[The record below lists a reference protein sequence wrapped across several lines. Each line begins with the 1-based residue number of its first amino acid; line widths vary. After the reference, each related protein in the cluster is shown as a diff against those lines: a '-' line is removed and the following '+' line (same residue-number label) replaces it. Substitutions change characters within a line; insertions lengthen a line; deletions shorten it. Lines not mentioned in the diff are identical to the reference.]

1 MATRIAPDAQE
12 AIATARFIRM
22 SATKARL
29 VVDLIRDRHVD
40 DARRV
45 LQFTPRAAAPTVAKV
60 LESAIAN
67 AEHNGGL
74 AADELVV
81 ARAWVDEGPTLR
93 RFRPRALGRAT
104 RIRKRTCHISVVV
117 GRPKDLGDPGEIAT
131 AARQTRRRVRKD
143 SGAEKEKVAAASPAS
158 EATETTKKTTRKKTT
173 AKKTTTKKTTAKK
186 TTAKKPAAKKTSAKK
201 PAAAKADDES
211 QPAETTDTEE

>member
-1 MATRIAPDAQE
+1 MATRLAPDTQE

-22 SATKARL
+22 SATKARQ

-45 LQFTPRAAAPTVAKV
+45 LKFTPRAASTTVAKV

-67 AEHNGGL
+67 AEHNRGL
-74 AADELVV
+74 PADELIVS
-81 ARAWVDEGPTLR
+81 RAWVDEGPTLR

-117 GRPKDLGDPGEIAT
+117 GRPADRPEPGELAT
-131 AARQTRRRVRKD
+131 AARQTRRRVKKD
-143 SGAEKEKVAAASPAS
+143 TTGAKDTSSAASPAS
-158 EATETTKKTTRKKTT
+158 EATETTKKTAR
-173 AKKTTTKKTTAKK
+173 KKTTAKK
-186 TTAKKPAAKKTSAKK
+186 TTAKKTTAKKTTAKK
-201 PAAAKADDES
+201 TTAKK
-211 QPAETTDTEE
+211 TTAKKTTRKKKEGDS

>member
-22 SATKARL
+22 SATKARQ

-45 LQFTPRAAAPTVAKV
+45 LQFTPRAASTTVAKV

-117 GRPKDLGDPGEIAT
+117 GRPEDRAPGQIAT
-131 AARQTRRRVRKD
+131 AGRQTRRRVAKD
-143 SGAEKEKVAAASPAS
+143 SGAEQPTTAAASGTS
-158 EATETTKKTTRKKTT
+158 EATETTKKTSRKKTSAKKTT
-173 AKKTTTKKTTAKK
+173 AKKTAAKKTTAKSTAKK
-186 TTAKKPAAKKTSAKK
+186 TTAKSTAKKSTAKKTTKK
-201 PAAAKADDES
+201 KKEGDA
-211 QPAETTDTEE
+211 

>member
-1 MATRIAPDAQE
+1 MATRIAPEAQE

-45 LQFTPRAAAPTVAKV
+45 LQFTERGAATTVAKV

-67 AEHNGGL
+67 AEHNRGL

-81 ARAWVDEGPTLR
+81 SRAWVDEGPTLR

-117 GRPKDLGDPGEIAT
+117 ARPEDRPEPGELAKT
-131 AARQTRRRVRKD
+131 AKQTRRRVRKD
-143 SGAEKEKVAAASPAS
+143 TTGGKPTSAAASEAS
-158 EATETTKKTTRKKTT
+158 EATEAAPKKTSRKKST
-173 AKKTTTKKTTAKK
+173 AKKTTAKK
-186 TTAKKPAAKKTSAKK
+186 TTAKKTTAKKTTKK
-201 PAAAKADDES
+201 KDN
-211 QPAETTDTEE
+211 

>member
-1 MATRIAPDAQE
+1 MATKISPDAQE

-45 LQFTPRAAAPTVAKV
+45 LQFTERGAATTVAKV

-67 AEHNGGL
+67 AEHNRGL
-74 AADELVV
+74 PSDELVV
-81 ARAWVDEGPTLR
+81 ARAWVDEGPTLK

-117 GRPKDLGDPGEIAT
+117 GRAEDRPEPGELAT

-143 SGAEKEKVAAASPAS
+143 SGAEKEKAAAATGAS
-158 EATETTKKTTRKKTT
+158 E
-173 AKKTTTKKTTAKK
+173 
-186 TTAKKPAAKKTSAKK
+186 
-201 PAAAKADDES
+201 
-211 QPAETTDTEE
+211 